1 MLNKRH
7 NPVVTFFI
15 LLTLVGVS
23 KPAKALSEVQNDG
36 TMTSIS
42 EALPQQ
48 TRVKIATSNKS
59 IVVNQSKS
67 SYVTI
72 SSTEDSQS
80 AWSSQSSNPPNLA
93 AVALVQPEEFLEGE
107 KAIAGSTNSILAVD
121 RYTDKIDRSLNLV
134 ADSIDNSRS
143 SINADRKLY
152 ANFDLKD
159 SGEIDPNWK
168 NSGQIDSN
176 LKDSGEINFNVEG
189 SEDLELDI
197 NLKDSGEL
205 NPDLEDSGEINLD
218 LEDSGQTISFK
229 IESSTIIAQANDN
242 TVAPNGGEG
251 DRIPPTREGQWWW
264 WLPLIIGIP
273 IIAAIIISNGQ
284 KKSDREPAIDNVRD
298 LNTGDR
304 GLGVSSTSGRENLSA
319 VGTNVG
325 NVNEQGNSISNSAQS
340 INAATVA
347 EGTATN
353 FIDDR
358 SRKDNIDLDI
368 DRSDLEDTNSVAGI
382 PSTSVSE
389 FTGYETKLQSDSST
403 KLQDDNIDLDLIDD
417 IPPINPI
424 DNVAASEL
432 VADLDREESKTDFVV
447 EVEKAVTDRKLDT
460 NTLEPLNIQ
469 IVNSDR
475 TSENTVNNI
484 VEDLAANEDI
494 EAKEFLGD
502 YVLQEETQ
510 GFSPYQQ
517 ADADLNLT
525 QTTPTKEQGSD
536 ETLVSELD
544 RTEQPASFVGEV
556 SELDEPDVAVS
567 EVDSDT
573 DIISEEEQDTG
584 ESITNQETI
593 EVVEFDNAVDLDT
606 SEGSPS
612 SDDLALSAADSQL
625 LEQSNSQL
633 QLDSELVEE
642 QNNETLVSELDRTEQ
657 PASFVGEVSELDEPD
672 VAVSEVDSDTDIIS
686 EPRQNTGEL
695 NTNQETIE
703 VIGFDSDLYL
713 EPTQTESSRLDSGD
727 RISEATTDNNL
738 TDNFEVVNI
747 SIDEIGFDDDSTQ
760 IIETNLDDD
769 STQTTETSID
779 EISFD
784 DSELDEVSFDQSND
798 TNASFDEISFD
809 DDSTQT
815 IETSIDDDSTQT
827 TETSI
832 DEISFDDSELDE
844 VSFDQSN
851 DTNAS
856 IDEISFDDSEL
867 DEISLDE
874 SNDTNASLEEIS
886 FDDSELDEI
895 SFDNDSTQ
903 TIETSIDEISLDES
917 NDTNASFDDSELDE
931 ISFDDSELEEISFDN
946 DSTQTRSSLEEISLD
961 ESNDT
966 NASFDEISFDDS
978 ELEEISFD
986 DDSTQTRSSLDE
998 ISFDESNDTNA
1009 SLDEISFDELD
1020 EISFDDDS
1028 TQTRSSLDE
1037 ISFDESNDT
1046 NASLD
1051 EISFDELDESIS
1063 LEEISFDN
1071 DSTQTIDAS
1080 LEEIS
1085 FDELD
1090 ESVSTN
1096 KVDDFNSDEV
1106 GYEELDKARANSTL
1120 DLLSSSTAGIAS
1132 LSDDESE
1139 DMNNITEWL
1148 ESLETPQ
1155 QNTDNILE
1163 WLDNLN
1169 TQDTNSVPK
1178 DRHDKVKSEETNDI
1192 SFEFIEDLLD
1202 DDPKQDK

>member
-1 MLNKRH
+1 MLTKRH

-23 KPAKALSEVQNDG
+23 KPAKAFSEGQNDG
-36 TMTSIS
+36 AMTSIS

-48 TRVKIATSNKS
+48 TRVKIATSNNN

-80 AWSSQSSNPPNLA
+80 AWLSRSPNPPNLA
-93 AVALVQPEEFLEGE
+93 VIALVQPEEFLEGE
-107 KAIAGSTNSILAVD
+107 NKAIAGTKNSILAVD

-134 ADSIDNSRS
+134 ADSIDKSRS

-159 SGEIDPNWK
+159 SGEINPNWK

-176 LKDSGEINFNVEG
+176 LKDSGEIDFNVEG

-197 NLKDSGEL
+197 NLKDSGLL
-205 NPDLEDSGEINLD
+205 NPDLEDSGSINLD

-229 IESSTIIAQANDN
+229 IESSTIIAQGNDN

-251 DRIPPTREGQWWW
+251 DGIAPRREGQWWW

-304 GLGVSSTSGRENLSA
+304 GLGVSGTSGRENLSA

-325 NVNEQGNSISNSAQS
+325 NVNELDNSISNSAQS

-347 EGTATN
+347 EGTTTN

-403 KLQDDNIDLDLIDD
+403 KLQDDNIDLDSIDD

-460 NTLEPLNIQ
+460 NTLEPLSIQ

-475 TSENTVNNI
+475 TSENTVNSNNI
-484 VEDLAANEDI
+484 VEDLAANEDV

-544 RTEQPASFVGEV
+544 QEQPASFVGEV
-556 SELDEPDVAVS
+556 SELD
-567 EVDSDT
+567 
-573 DIISEEEQDTG
+573 
-584 ESITNQETI
+584 
-593 EVVEFDNAVDLDT
+593 
-606 SEGSPS
+606 
-612 SDDLALSAADSQL
+612 
-625 LEQSNSQL
+625 
-633 QLDSELVEE
+633 
-642 QNNETLVSELDRTEQ
+642 R
-657 PASFVGEVSELDEPD
+657 PD

-713 EPTQTESSRLDSGD
+713 EPTQTESDELDRSNESSRLDSGD

-784 DSELDEVSFDQSND
+784 DSELEEISFDDDSTQTIETSFDEISLDDSELDEISFDDDSTQTTETSFDEISLDDSELDEISFDDDSTQTTETSFDEISLDDSELDEISFDDDSTQTTETSFDEISLDDSELDEISFDDDSTQTTETSFDEISLDDSELDEISLDESND

-815 IETSIDDDSTQT
+815 IETSFDDDSTQT
-827 TETSI
+827 TETSF
-832 DEISFDDSELDE
+832 DEI
-844 VSFDQSN
+844 
-851 DTNAS
+851 
-856 IDEISFDDSEL
+856 
-867 DEISLDE
+867 
-874 SNDTNASLEEIS
+874 
-886 FDDSELDEI
+886 
-895 SFDNDSTQ
+895 
-903 TIETSIDEISLDES
+903 
-917 NDTNASFDDSELDE
+917 SFDDSELDE
-931 ISFDDSELEEISFDN
+931 ISFDDSE
-946 DSTQTRSSLEEISLD
+946 
-961 ESNDT
+961 
-966 NASFDEISFDDS
+966 
-978 ELEEISFD
+978 
-986 DDSTQTRSSLDE
+986 
-998 ISFDESNDTNA
+998 
-1009 SLDEISFDELD
+1009 
-1020 EISFDDDS
+1020 
-1028 TQTRSSLDE
+1028 LDE

-1080 LEEIS
+1080 LDEISFDELDESISLEEISFDNDSTQTIDASLDEIS

-1096 KVDDFNSDEV
+1096 KVNDFNSDEV

-1163 WLDNLN
+1163 WLDSLN
-1169 TQDTNSVPK
+1169 TQDTNSVPN
-1178 DRHDKVKSEETNDI
+1178 DRHDRVKSEETNDI